1 MSERYSRQILL
12 KEIGKEGQELISQKK
27 VAILGMGALGTV
39 SAELLTR
46 AGVGSLLLIDR
57 DVVEESNL
65 QRQTLFTEKDLRKS
79 KAITAKTK
87 LQEIN
92 STIKIEAEA
101 IHLNS
106 ENIDLLNDADLILDC
121 TDNLKTRFLLN
132 DYCKK
137 NKKPWVYSAAIKTS
151 GYVMPIL
158 PEGPCLMCFLKEAN
172 LETCD
177 TSGVLNTLTTSIAS
191 LQTTKAIKI
200 ILGKETE
207 SLLYHYDIWN
217 EEFKK
222 LKIRP
227 REGCET
233 CQGKYVYLDNS
244 NNSNNKPIRFCSA
257 GKYQIGGPVKD
268 FAALIKTWRE
278 LGKVKSDGATL
289 QFQNIMLFKDGRALI
304 KANSEEEAQAVYSK
318 FIGN

>member
-27 VAILGMGALGTV
+27 VAIVGMGALGTV

-65 QRQTLFTEKDLRKS
+65 QRQTLFTEKDLGKS
-79 KAITAKTK
+79 KAITAETK

-92 STIKIEAEA
+92 SAIKIEAEV

-106 ENIDLLNDADLILDC
+106 ENIDLLNSADLILDC

-151 GYVMPIL
+151 GYVMPIF
-158 PEGPCLMCFLKEAN
+158 PYGPCLMCFLEEAN

-200 ILGKETE
+200 MLGKETE
-207 SLLYHYDIWN
+207 SLLYHYDVWN
-217 EEFKK
+217 GEFRK

-227 REGCET
+227 KEGCET

-244 NNSNNKPIRFCSA
+244 NNTSIRFCSA
-257 GKYQIGGPVKD
+257 GKYQIKGPVKD
-268 FAALIKTWRE
+268 FADLITTWRE
-278 LGKVKSDGATL
+278 LGKVKFDGTTL
-289 QFQNIMLFKDGRALI
+289 QFQNIMFFKDGRALI